1 MKKQDGLS
9 HIAMVIIIVI
19 LVIIGFVAY
28 KFLMGKEGLLQEIA
42 VEEENFSQQE
52 VLEEINKMV
61 TEKYLEIYNANPG
74 GSIEESYNTDVIITY
89 FEQIEL
95 LSTINPDIT
104 YDENGYKVYE
114 IDINKLNR
122 DVSKNQIAN
131 LESNISSHATE
142 VYALRRAIITNEDGT
157 QSLDKNLELCYKN
170 NSDVAD
176 WKIVSNVT
184 IDNPVSTEG

>member
-9 HIAMVIIIVI
+9 HIAMVIIIVV

-28 KFLMGKEGLLQEIA
+28 KFLMGKEGLIQEIV
-42 VEEENFSQQE
+42 VEEENFSQKE

-74 GSIEESYNTDVIITY
+74 GNIEASYNTDVIVSF
-89 FEQIEL
+89 FEEKGL
-95 LSTINPDIT
+95 LSTTDSNIT
-104 YDENGYKVYE
+104 YDEDGYRVYE

-131 LESNISSHATE
+131 LESNITSHSTE
-142 VYALRRAIITNEDGT
+142 IYALRRAIITNEDGT

-170 NSDVAD
+170 KSDVAE
-176 WKIVSNVT
+176 WKIVSNIT
-184 IDNPVSTEG
+184 IENPVSTEG

>member
-157 QSLDKNLELCYKN
+157 QSLDKNLELCYKYK
-170 NSDVAD
+170 SDVAD
-176 WKIVSNVT
+176 WKIVGNVT
-184 IDNPVSTEG
+184 IDNPVSTQS

>member
-1 MKKQDGLS
+1 MKEQDGLS

-28 KFLMGKEGLLQEIA
+28 KFLMGKEGLIQEIV
-42 VEEENFSQQE
+42 VEEENFSQKE

-61 TEKYLEIYNANPG
+61 TEKYLEIYNANLG
-74 GSIEESYNTDVIITY
+74 GNIEASYNTDVIISY
-89 FEQIEL
+89 FEEIGL
-95 LSTINPDIT
+95 LSTTNPDIT

-131 LESNISSHATE
+131 LESNISSHSTE

-170 NSDVAD
+170 KSDVAD

>member
-19 LVIIGFVAY
+19 LIIVGFVAY
-28 KFLMGKEGLLQEIA
+28 KFLMGKEGLIQEIV
-42 VEEENFSQQE
+42 VEEENFSQKE

-61 TEKYLEIYNANPG
+61 TEKYLEIYNANSG
-74 GSIEESYNTDVIITY
+74 GNIEANYNTDIIVSY
-89 FEQIEL
+89 FEEIGL
-95 LSTINPDIT
+95 LSTTNPDIT

-131 LESNISSHATE
+131 LESNISSHSTE
-142 VYALRRAIITNEDGT
+142 IYALRRAIITNEDGT